1 MASNE
6 TMDEK
11 EARVDASPVI
21 VVNLADVIPV
31 NPKPWYRTKHLA
43 LLNLLL
49 IIPLLSAAT
58 IGFDGALMNSLQ
70 ALTPWKTYF
79 NHPNSSILGTI
90 NAIFSVGKILGIG
103 PAAWMVDRYG
113 RKRPIW
119 IGLVCLVCATILQGA
134 AQNTAMFIVSRLLLG
149 IFTAF
154 IAQAS
159 PILVA
164 ELAFPTHRG
173 KATALYQTS
182 FYIGSIYASW
192 SAYGTSRLTTDW
204 AWRIPSILQGTLPLI
219 QFAFLYFVPESPR
232 WLIAQGRH
240 NEAHD
245 LLMKWHGGGRSD
257 DEETVAFID
266 HEMRQIDE
274 SVVAEQ
280 HAMRTTGYID
290 LLRSPGNRRRTAIA
304 AIVGFFAQWNG
315 VGVVSYYLTLVLN
328 TVGITKA
335 TDQTLINGCLQIFN
349 WLSAILAGALMID
362 RLGRRTLF
370 LVSVGGMFF
379 SYIAWT
385 VLSALFTTDKVRYHD
400 LAPGVVAFIFICY
413 FFYDIAWAP
422 LLLAYPVEIFP
433 YALRSRGVAV
443 TYGSTF
449 TGLIIS
455 QFVNPIA
462 MSHLGWKYYCVF
474 LAILFCLF
482 WTIYFLFP
490 ETRGHSLEE
499 IAEIFDGSTNGSA
512 TGHSSGQKVELSQV
526 EKV

>member
-1 MASNE
+1 MTNND
-6 TMDEK
+6 TLDEK
-11 EARVDASPVI
+11 EARIDASQIV

-31 NPKPWYRTKHLA
+31 NPKPWYLTKHMA

-49 IIPLLSAAT
+49 VVPLLSAAT

-79 NHPNSSILGTI
+79 NHPNSSILGTM

-103 PAAWMVDRYG
+103 PAAWMVDRFG

-119 IGLVCLVCATILQGA
+119 IGLICLVCATVLQGA

-173 KATALYQTS
+173 KATAMYQTS
-182 FYIGSIYASW
+182 YYIGAIYASW
-192 SAYGTSRLTTDW
+192 STFGTSHMTTSW
-204 AWRIPSILQGTLPLI
+204 SWRIPSILQGTLPLL
-219 QFAFLYFVPESPR
+219 QFIFLYFVPESPR

-240 NEAHD
+240 NEARA
-245 LLMKWHGGGRSD
+245 LLMKWHGGGRDD
-257 DEETVAFID
+257 DEEIVAFID

-274 SVVAEQ
+274 SVATEQ
-280 HAMRTTGYID
+280 HALRTTGYLD
-290 LLRSPGNRRRTAIA
+290 LLRTPGNRRRTIIA

-315 VGVVSYYLTLVLN
+315 IGVVSYYLTLVLN
-328 TVGITKA
+328 NVGITKA
-335 TDQTLINGCLQIFN
+335 TDQTLIAGCLQIFN
-349 WLSAILAGALMID
+349 WLAAILAGALMID
-362 RLGRRTLF
+362 KLGRRLLF
-370 LVSVGGMFF
+370 LVSVAGMFV

-385 VLSALFTTDKVRYHD
+385 VLSGLFTTDSTKYHN
-400 LAPGVVAFIFICY
+400 LAGGVVAFIFICY

-443 TYGSTF
+443 TYSSTF
-449 TGLIIS
+449 IGLIIS

-462 MSHLGWKYYCVF
+462 MAHLGWKYYCVF

-482 WTIYFLFP
+482 FAIYFLFP

-499 IAEIFDGSTNGSA
+499 IAEIFDGPAGNDST
-512 TGHSSGQKVELSQV
+512 TTSGQKVELSQV
-526 EKV
+526 EKAQ